1 MLSLL
6 ALTFR
11 LEPSSAFLR
20 LLSFFAA
27 SQAERVEVDRLRGL
41 VDLLR
46 KRCDELESLAES
58 SARALRNERAR
69 AVELERRAES
79 AGVGKRPAKP
89 STPGSEKVGQL
100 EYIPISG
107 VDVFRIVI
115 LSVVEFCSLTCFLFA
130 AKVTMLL
137 DRLNQSSDELEQMKA
152 SFERQIG
159 LNEKEIKG
167 LSEKLERVEHHFD
180 NATAT
185 MRQVDA

>member
-11 LEPSSAFLR
+11 LDPSSAYVRF
-20 LLSFFAA
+20 LSFFAA
-27 SQAERVEVDRLRGL
+27 FQAERVEVDRLRGL

-79 AGVGKRPAKP
+79 AGGGKRPAKP

-100 EYIPISG
+100 GCIPISG
-107 VDVFRIVI
+107 VDDFWNVI
-115 LSVVEFCSLTCFLFA
+115 LSVVKFCSLTFFCFCCEGDDA
-130 AKVTMLL
+130 AG
-137 DRLNQSSDELEQMKA
+137 SAEPEQ
-152 SFERQIG
+152 R
-159 LNEKEIKG
+159 
-167 LSEKLERVEHHFD
+167 
-180 NATAT
+180 
-185 MRQVDA
+185 